1 MTKPRL
7 SPPAG
12 DRPLISVI
20 MANYNCA
27 AYLADA
33 IGSVQK
39 QTVRDIE
46 IIVSDDASTDDSV
59 GIVRKLQETDP
70 RIRLL
75 LSDSNCGPAAA
86 RNNALDVAKG
96 QWIAIVDSD
105 DLIQPQR
112 FSALLQLIDRDD
124 ADIVADDVIEFHS
137 DDGQP
142 SRAMLRTWTEPTAID
157 ILSYIRL
164 NDFYG
169 SGPHLGYLKPI
180 FRASRLNDPNIRY
193 DESLRIAEDF
203 DLVLRLLHVGCKML
217 VYPVPFYFYRKHQHS
232 SSHRLDCAALETCK
246 AANLRFRNEITEPSS
261 PLAKAIDAR
270 RRSIDTALAYEH
282 LLDALKALHWG
293 TALRIAF
300 SSPKAALLLRLPI
313 WVRVRRLA
321 GKPPFWRTD
330 KAFGPSGS
338 ITGAKISGRGGER
351 LGRAANTSMAQ
362 SPFRET
368 QAPNEPTAEDIT
380 AVTVCICTFRRASV
394 LDAIKSIADQTVPA
408 GVSVEILVI
417 DNDDGPTAA
426 KLIADYCTEAGL
438 IVGYVHAP
446 ERNISIARNAALGAV
461 NTAWL
466 AFLDDD
472 ELAPSDWLSKLLSAR
487 VGANAI
493 FGPCQAIYS
502 PDTPSWI
509 SAGDYHSNLVPH
521 GRRPIITGHSSN
533 VLIDMEFVRKHHIT
547 FDLTLGRTGGEDTM
561 FFYALYRRG
570 AVLRYV
576 EDAVVFDYVI
586 PSRINFRWIALRR
599 YRAGQVYARMFRNFD
614 KPRYWRSVF
623 SAPFKIGAC
632 LCLAIVFSLS
642 RDRAMPSLMRGIF
655 HLGMLSFVLG
665 ASIVEE
671 YPSTGWT
678 LSSYREVGAR
688 RLGGK
693 SRPVSND

>member
-232 SSHRLDCAALETCK
+232 SSHRLDCAALETCR
-246 AANLRFRNEITEPSS
+246 AANLHFRNQITDPAV

-270 RRSIDTALAYEH
+270 GRSIDTALTYEH

-313 WVRVRRLA
+313 WVRVCQLA

-330 KAFGPSGS
+330 KAFGPEQ
-338 ITGAKISGRGGER
+338 IDNRR
-351 LGRAANTSMAQ
+351 R
-362 SPFRET
+362 
-368 QAPNEPTAEDIT
+368 DIL
-380 AVTVCICTFRRASV
+380 ASRRAIRPARKHVHGSKSV
-394 LDAIKSIADQTVPA
+394 PRDTGSKRADCRGHNRGNSLHMYLSPCLCARCDQKHRRPNPA
-408 GVSVEILVI
+408 GGSVSR
-417 DNDDGPTAA
+417 D
-426 KLIADYCTEAGL
+426 
-438 IVGYVHAP
+438 
-446 ERNISIARNAALGAV
+446 
-461 NTAWL
+461 
-466 AFLDDD
+466 
-472 ELAPSDWLSKLLSAR
+472 PSDR
-487 VGANAI
+487 
-493 FGPCQAIYS
+493 Q
-502 PDTPSWI
+502 
-509 SAGDYHSNLVPH
+509 
-521 GRRPIITGHSSN
+521 
-533 VLIDMEFVRKHHIT
+533 
-547 FDLTLGRTGGEDTM
+547 
-561 FFYALYRRG
+561 
-570 AVLRYV
+570 
-576 EDAVVFDYVI
+576 
-586 PSRINFRWIALRR
+586 
-599 YRAGQVYARMFRNFD
+599 
-614 KPRYWRSVF
+614 
-623 SAPFKIGAC
+623 
-632 LCLAIVFSLS
+632 
-642 RDRAMPSLMRGIF
+642 
-655 HLGMLSFVLG
+655 
-665 ASIVEE
+665 
-671 YPSTGWT
+671 
-678 LSSYREVGAR
+678 
-688 RLGGK
+688 
-693 SRPVSND
+693 